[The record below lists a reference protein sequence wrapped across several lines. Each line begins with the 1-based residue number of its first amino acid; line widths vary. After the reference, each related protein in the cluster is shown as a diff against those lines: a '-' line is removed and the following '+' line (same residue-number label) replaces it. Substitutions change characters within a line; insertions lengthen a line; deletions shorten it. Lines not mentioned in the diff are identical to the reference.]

1 MIEIYKNINK
11 VTSQIV
17 IYILHY
23 NKIIIT
29 QGMAHIINETKK
41 VNYTSDNVAES
52 RANSVQYLWPKLLRI
67 IYKLANTFD
76 VYWNPRIYMQTLM
89 HVYNLQLYIQ
99 HNYYFSLNLLKKQSP
114 HLVYQLFGK
123 RQRHGLGPLFW

>member
-1 MIEIYKNINK
+1 MIEIYKNINR

-23 NKIIIT
+23 KKIIIT

-52 RANSVQYLWPKLLRI
+52 RANSVRYLCPKLLRI
-67 IYKLANTFD
+67 I
-76 VYWNPRIYMQTLM
+76 
-89 HVYNLQLYIQ
+89 NLQISLMSTGIPKYI
-99 HNYYFSLNLLKKQSP
+99 YELKCTFIIYNCIFNIVTIS
-114 HLVYQLFGK
+114 H
-123 RQRHGLGPLFW
+123 